1 MSLHI
6 IKIAYSALESKGKL
20 EPTDVIN
27 ILLTR
32 TSKISDQLQ
41 KEIIDTLKTY
51 PKEHQTFRKEKD
63 GSNTGKPRQT
73 QRNDL
78 I

>member
-27 ILLTR
+27 IILTE
-32 TSKISDQLQ
+32 TAKTSDQLQ
-41 KEIIDTLKTY
+41 KEVIGTLKAY
-51 PKEHQTFRKEKD
+51 PKEYDLFKKRMNQIFESLDKLKEM
-63 GSNTGKPRQT
+63 T
-73 QRNDL
+73 
-78 I
+78 

>member
-27 ILLTR
+27 ILLSETA
-32 TSKISDQLQ
+32 KISDQLQ
-41 KEIIDTLKTY
+41 KEVIDTIKNY
-51 PKEHQTFRKEKD
+51 PKEYELFKKRMDKILESLAKLKEM
-63 GSNTGKPRQT
+63 
-73 QRNDL
+73 

>member
-51 PKEHQTFRKEKD
+51 PKEHRTFKKKMDQILESLDKLKEM
-63 GSNTGKPRQT
+63 T
-73 QRNDL
+73 
-78 I
+78 